1 MPHSIEFNATKVF
14 QETWDAAKS
23 KQYKLI
29 CQEGSSRSSKT
40 WSDFQVIFNYSYFN
54 QMKTVNV
61 LRDTATDCRDIVETE
76 WVKWIT
82 DPMNRLKEF
91 EDGKITGHQL
101 NDYLQ
106 KENLKRYFTENK
118 TKHIWTC
125 NYTKSTIRFTGLDDD
140 DKVMGMT
147 QNVCWINEPYNF
159 AHEVYKQLAQRTS
172 DFILLDW
179 NPKKSHWVE
188 LEKKKVNTIVLR
200 STFKDNPFCP
210 QASID
215 QILSYQ
221 PVKSC
226 ELVMNETLTEGEA
239 NNYDVI
245 TNPENYSEELVTEL
259 IRCRYNESVNSASD
273 YHWQVFGLGLKAEK
287 PNRIFNWNEITL
299 DEYRAIDTKIYYGC
313 DWGVVDPWGIL
324 EAKYYDGGL
333 YLREL
338 NYASENEVRAKL
350 TPTEL
355 SQIMG
360 SEEGIVTW
368 MFKKL
373 GISQK
378 SDIVCDNNR
387 NLKIRALAMSGFD
400 YAIPALKG
408 PGSINDGIDTLNA
421 IRVYFTS
428 DSENIKYEQENYSW
442 KVDRYGVILEEP
454 EDCDNHQ
461 IDCARYI
468 ATHLQAEGII
478 RKI

>member
-1 MPHSIEFNATKVF
+1 MPNEIQFNSTIVF
-14 QETWDAAKS
+14 QQTWDAILS

-40 WSDFQVIFNYSYFN
+40 WSDFQVIFSYSYFN
-54 QMKTVNV
+54 QMKTITI
-61 LRDTATDCRDIVETE
+61 LRDTATDCRDLVETE
-76 WVKWIT
+76 WVKWLS

-91 EDGKITGHQL
+91 EGGEITMQQL
-101 NDYLQ
+101 TYLLQ
-106 KENLKRYFTENK
+106 RENLKRYFSENK

-147 QNVCWINEPYNF
+147 QNVCWINEPYSF

-172 DFILLDW
+172 DFLLVDW
-179 NPKKSHWVE
+179 NPKRAHWIE
-188 LEKKKVNTIVLR
+188 EEKKKVNTVVLR

-221 PVKSC
+221 PLKFC
-226 ELVMNETLTEGEA
+226 EIVVNELMEENELRLYDLQNNKRDFTEEQIKE
-239 NNYDVI
+239 V
-245 TNPENYSEELVTEL
+245 
-259 IRCRYNESVNSASD
+259 IRCLYNESVNSASE
-273 YHWQVFGLGLKAEK
+273 YHWQVYGLGLKAEK
-287 PNRIFNWNEITL
+287 PNRIFNWTEISL
-299 DEYRAIDTKIYYGC
+299 EDYRKIDTKIYYGC

-338 NYASENEVRAKL
+338 NYASENEIRAKL

-360 SEEGIVTW
+360 QDEGIVTW

-373 GISQK
+373 GIPK
-378 SDIVCDNNR
+378 NADIICDNNR
-387 NLKIRALAMSGFD
+387 NLKIRALAMNGFD
-400 YAIPALKG
+400 YAIPALKP
-408 PGSINDGIDTLNA
+408 PGSVNDGIDALNA
-421 IRVYFTS
+421 IRVYYTS
-428 DSENIKYEQENYSW
+428 DSTNLKYEQENYSW

-454 EDCDNHQ
+454 EGVDDHLCDPS
-461 IDCARYI
+461 RYI
-468 ATHLQAEGII
+468 CTHLQAEGII